1 MNSSTIAADL
11 ILIIHLAFIAFI
23 ILGQAGIIIGYFQG
37 WRWVR
42 SRTFRLAHLAA
53 IGIVVIQAWTNLWCP
68 LTVWENA
75 LRRAGGGPG
84 YSESFIQHWVSR
96 LIYWD
101 LPLWVFT
108 IVYTLF
114 AGLVA
119 ISWLKVRPR

>member
-1 MNSSTIAADL
+1 MNPGSMAADL
-11 ILIIHLAFIAFI
+11 ILVIHLAFIAFI
-23 ILGQAGIIIGYFQG
+23 VLGQAGILIGYFRD

-42 SRTFRLAHLAA
+42 RRTFRLAHLTA
-53 IGIVVIQAWTNLWCP
+53 IGIVVILAWTSLWCP

-96 LIYWD
+96 LVYWD
-101 LPLWVFT
+101 LPLWVLT

-119 ISWLKVRPR
+119 ISWFKVKPK

>member
-1 MNSSTIAADL
+1 MNTSTIAADL
-11 ILIIHLAFIAFI
+11 ILVIHLAFIAFI
-23 ILGQAGIIIGYFQG
+23 ILWQTGIIIGYLRD
-37 WRWVR
+37 WKWVR
-42 SRTFRLAHLAA
+42 SRIFRLAHLAA
-53 IGIVVIQAWTNLWCP
+53 IGIVVILAWTNLWCP

-75 LRRAGGGPG
+75 LRRASGGSG

-96 LIYWD
+96 LVYWD
-101 LPLWVFT
+101 LPLWIFT

>member
-1 MNSSTIAADL
+1 
-11 ILIIHLAFIAFI
+11 HL
-23 ILGQAGIIIGYFQG
+23 
-37 WRWVR
+37 
-42 SRTFRLAHLAA
+42 TA
-53 IGIVVIQAWTNLWCP
+53 IGIVVILAWTSLWCP

-96 LIYWD
+96 LVYWD
-101 LPLWVFT
+101 LPLWVLT

-119 ISWLKVRPR
+119 ISWFKVKPK